1 MDRQILYPLYRDNL
15 FAKAKRL
22 ADYEKL
28 KHHYQLVNEMIDK
41 LSEKIDYQQIPR
53 NPRQDI
59 LQRCDKNNVRILLRQ
74 KQRLEEKMLYLE
86 GIIREDI
93 DESIPK

>member
-1 MDRQILYPLYRDNL
+1 MSNHNIQYPLYRDNL

-28 KHHYQLVNEMIDK
+28 KHHFNLINEMINK
-41 LSEKIDYQQIPR
+41 TNGQIERHQTPR

-59 LQRCDKNNVRILLRQ
+59 LQACDKNNIRILLRQ
-74 KQRLEEKMLYLE
+74 KQRLEGKLKDLE
-86 GIIREDI
+86 QSIREDI
-93 DESIPK
+93 DSSIS